1 MSSDLAIQVRGLGKK
16 YLVSRTQ
23 EKHTTL
29 AEAALSRAKSPFKR
43 TQRDE
48 FWALRDIDFDVHQGD
63 VLGII
68 GRNGAGKSTLLKVM
82 SQITEPTLGEIRLW
96 GRVGSLLEVG
106 TGFHPELT
114 GRENIFLNGAILGM
128 SKRDINSQ
136 FDQIVE
142 FSGVNKF
149 LETPVKRYSSGMYVR
164 LAFAVAAHLSSEIL
178 VVDEVL
184 SVGDAEFQRKCLGKM
199 QDVAQT
205 GRTVLFVSHSMQ
217 AVSRLCSRAIV
228 LNNGQVDYQGT
239 VKEAVDRYIR
249 LGTSPDDDDISL
261 KRRHGSGHYRFDW
274 VRPAMPVFATD
285 EAKQFNFSIS
295 KHGDDLSRLILWAD
309 IVSENEQ
316 IIAHLDSRLDGVH
329 PRDAEKLTGA
339 FTFSTPWL
347 KPGRY
352 RVDVTI
358 RSNGLIDH
366 LEGACWFEISPV
378 LPYRHTVQLYEMSK
392 PLVLADGTW
401 RVDGQPNE

>member
-1 MSSDLAIQVRGLGKK
+1 MSSEVAIQVRGLGKK
-16 YLVSRTQ
+16 YLVARTK
-23 EKHTTL
+23 EKHSTL
-29 AEAALSRAKSPFKR
+29 AEAAMSRAKQGFRR
-43 TQRDE
+43 TERDE
-48 FWALRDIDFDVHQGD
+48 FWALKDLEFDVFRGD

-128 SKRDINSQ
+128 SKRDIARQ

-142 FSGVNKF
+142 FSGVGKF

-164 LAFAVAAHLSSEIL
+164 LAFAVAAHLSSDIL

-184 SVGDAEFQRKCLGKM
+184 AVGDAEFQRKCLGKM

-217 AVSRLCSRAIV
+217 AVSRLCTRAIV
-228 LNNGQVDYQGT
+228 LNNGRVDFQGG
-239 VKEAVDRYIR
+239 VKDAVDRYIR
-249 LGTSPDDDDISL
+249 LGTAPDDDDTTL
-261 KRRHGSGHYRFDW
+261 RRRHGSGHYRFDW

-285 EAKQFNFSIS
+285 ERKEFRFSIT
-295 KHGDDLSRLILWAD
+295 KHGEDLSRLILWAD
-309 IVSENEQ
+309 VVSEAEQ

-329 PRDAEKLTGA
+329 PRDSEKLTGEFA
-339 FTFSTPWL
+339 FSTPWL

-366 LEGACWFEISPV
+366 LEGACFFEISPV
-378 LPYRHTVQLYEMSK
+378 LPYRHTVQLYEIGK

-401 RVDGQPNE
+401 RVEGQPNE